1 MGASLSWPGVL
12 DPALLKD
19 EVVARNHR
27 LADAAKAGRWPEVF
41 EVLDLSWVSVNQW
54 RLGGDS
60 WFAPLHQAAWHGAP
74 TSVVETLLSRGAL
87 RGLCAHDGRTPYDV
101 AQERGNNHLL
111 DLLAPPRTR
120 LTPERTAVLDTGLG
134 AVIDGRLRLPEGIA
148 ESYGKPLEECLRYPP
163 VAVLPECPEQRM
175 WFAVPGMYGGFSTT
189 LMEGNYLY
197 VVSWIRVVGD
207 SGQAHVVTHE
217 GVTLVDEG
225 FV

>member
-1 MGASLSWPGVL
+1 MTSWPGVL
-12 DPALLKD
+12 DASLLKD

-54 RLGGDS
+54 RLGGSS
-60 WFAPLHQAAWHGAP
+60 WFTPLHQAAWHGAP
-74 TSVVETLLSRGAL
+74 TSVVSDLIARRAL
-87 RGLCAHDGRTPYDV
+87 RALPARDGRTAYDV
-101 AQERGNNHLL
+101 AQAGGHSHLL
-111 DLLAPPRTR
+111 DLLTPPDTR
-120 LTPERTAVLDTGLG
+120 LTPSRAADLDRGLA
-134 AVIDGRLRLPEGIA
+134 AVIDGRLRLPGGIA

-163 VAVLPECPEQRM
+163 VAVLPECPEQRL
-175 WFAVPGMYGGFSTT
+175 WFAVPGMYGGFSIV
-189 LMEGNYLY
+189 LMKDSYLY
-197 VVSWIRVVGD
+197 VESWIRVVGD